1 LWYNRPTMKRK
12 RWLCLLALAIALL
25 AYPFLEPYWLTVRE
39 VTFVDPDV
47 PPALSGL
54 RIAFLTDI
62 HHGPYFSLGRVRHMV
77 DRTNQLQPDIIL
89 LAGDYVHRDEKYIIP
104 CFTELARLEAPLGK
118 YGVLGNHDHWEDALL
133 TSESMIEAGIEWIN
147 NRAVWVERDG
157 QRFKIG
163 GVDDLWEGVQRIEP
177 TVEDVSED
185 DLVLLVSHNPDYVE
199 QMGTNKIDLVL
210 SGHTHGGQVTL
221 FGRWAPF
228 VPSQYGQTYRS
239 GLVDRGFTRV
249 LISNGIGTI
258 TPPVRLFCRPEIVL
272 LRLQRGP

>member
-1 LWYNRPTMKRK
+1 MN
-12 RWLCLLALAIALL
+12 
-25 AYPFLEPYWLTVRE
+25 
-39 VTFVDPDV
+39 
-47 PPALSGL
+47 
-54 RIAFLTDI
+54 
-62 HHGPYFSLGRVRHMV
+62 
-77 DRTNQLQPDIIL
+77 LQPGMYE
-89 LAGDYVHRDEKYIIP
+89 AKSNVYIRREPRIVE
-104 CFTELARLEAPLGK
+104 TKWLGK
-118 YGVLGNHDHWEDALL
+118 
-133 TSESMIEAGIEWIN
+133 WIN